1 MAQTFA
7 ARSNA
12 KDRHIFQRRS
22 SRYNRSMPSS
32 PAPILCA
39 VLFDYGMVLS
49 TAADAAGWAQLR
61 ALTGASEERLHHSY
75 WQHRDEYDSGAMDSA
90 AYWQAIAHETG
101 FTLDAARLDAL
112 RAADIEVWG
121 QVNQPMVD
129 WARSLQQRGIRTGI
143 LSNIGD
149 AMETGLRARHPWIE
163 EFTHCTWS
171 HHHRLIKPD
180 PAIYRCAIEGLG
192 CPAAGILFIDDREKN
207 VRGAI
212 AAGLR
217 AIQYTTHA
225 EFLSAMRERG
235 YGFLLE
241 SEKL

>member
-1 MAQTFA
+1 MENI
-7 ARSNA
+7 RS
-12 KDRHIFQRRS
+12 
-22 SRYNRSMPSS
+22 
-32 PAPILCA
+32 
-39 VLFDYGMVLS
+39 VLFDYGLVLS
-49 TAADAAGWAQLR
+49 GPPDPAAREEMKQILGVDEERFRAIYWRHRDDYDRGTLNSVAYWERVAHDLHRPLDAKKLSALIAADNAHWTQPN
-61 ALTGASEERLHHSY
+61 
-75 WQHRDEYDSGAMDSA
+75 QAM
-90 AYWQAIAHETG
+90 I
-101 FTLDAARLDAL
+101 
-112 RAADIEVWG
+112 
-121 QVNQPMVD
+121 D
-129 WARSLQQRGIRTGI
+129 WAAALQSAGIKTGI